1 MGNGLLM
8 MMWLSSMK
16 SGQPNATLRGVPF
29 ARFILSLHI
38 WTKLLLLVTSEHEKV
53 QW

>member
-29 ARFILSLHI
+29 ASFILSLYFWKGLI
-38 WTKLLLLVTSEHEKV
+38 SKKG
-53 QW
+53 